1 MKIRFILLFIILAT
15 SQLVAQNINLAE
27 KRITWYSSSFTNLD
41 TNETSNRETTFVTA
55 PAEVIWVQDGYMQI
69 FNIKKR
75 KSDIVDGQGIITYNV
90 QFGDAK
96 GRVIFTISQDNKI
109 VSMIKIKGES
119 NRFFYSFSISEIKF

>member
-69 FNIKKR
+69 LL
-75 KSDIVDGQGIITYNV
+75 
-90 QFGDAK
+90 
-96 GRVIFTISQDNKI
+96 
-109 VSMIKIKGES
+109 
-119 NRFFYSFSISEIKF
+119 